1 MFAELYGRYND
12 MKKTIIALLTVFAAL
27 TAAQTAFAD
36 ARVGCVDGDRVLR
49 EYPKFIAAQKQL
61 AQTAERKETATRA
74 AFDKEKDEAKKAK
87 LVQTMQKEMAQE
99 EEKVMKPILK
109 TVNDAVQKVAKQ
121 KGITVV
127 VNKSLVY
134 YGGTDLTSEVISAV
148 KR

>member
-1 MFAELYGRYND
+1 
-12 MKKTIIALLTVFAAL
+12 
-27 TAAQTAFAD
+27 
-36 ARVGCVDGDRVLR
+36 
-49 EYPKFIAAQKQL
+49 
-61 AQTAERKETATRA
+61 
-74 AFDKEKDEAKKAK
+74 
-87 LVQTMQKEMAQE
+87 MQKEMAQE

-134 YGGTDLTSEVISAV
+134 YGGTDLTSEVIAAV